1 METVLDGLD
10 HGASLDARCRQLAEL
25 LELEDPV
32 REEVMLAALADEQY
46 ARNLLTCRRAP
57 ALMEY
62 LLANPPRHAPA
73 PTSTVELARR
83 AASAFGRWAMAGF
96 STVDEATY
104 RRRLDACASCPHL
117 KAPDTHQRL
126 YRAVSGGAPPSVCGR
141 CGCVVARKA
150 RLTSEH
156 CPDVHP
162 GDPALT
168 RWGEPLPR

>member
-1 METVLDGLD
+1 MESVLDGLD
-10 HGASLDARCRQLAEL
+10 QEASLDARCGQLAEL
-25 LELEDPV
+25 LELEEPV
-32 REEVMLAALADEQY
+32 REEVLLAALADEQY

-57 ALMEY
+57 ALMRY
-62 LLANPPRHAPA
+62 LLANPPRTEPD
-73 PTSTVELARR
+73 STLELAQR

-104 RRRLDACASCPHL
+104 RRRLDRCAGCPHL
-117 KAPDTHQRL
+117 KAPDSHQRL
-126 YRAVSGGAPPSVCGR
+126 YQVVSRGAHPSVCGR

-162 GDPALT
+162 DDPALT
-168 RWGEPLPR
+168 RWGEPVPR